1 MIGVE
6 DAVRAKILQTI
17 KPWESKSERGYTRRP
32 PNVKVERI
40 IACLTFIFPVVVIQ
54 NVSSNCFA
62 VILDENYR
70 MSVEDLVY
78 DWNHIEPSLHA
89 PERHIGF
96 DDETLRD
103 GLQSP
108 SVCEPPVEKKIALLH
123 LMEAL
128 DIDTADIG
136 LPGAG
141 GTHAAGVE
149 RLARE
154 IAEKKFKIR
163 PNCAARTLRS
173 DITPIVEISQ
183 RVGIPI
189 EACTFIGSSPIRFYA
204 EEWTLDKLLAITEEA
219 VSFAVGENLPVMF
232 VTEDTTRANPETIR
246 ALYTTAIRCGARA
259 VCVCDTVG
267 HATPDGARAVVR
279 FVKNIIQEQGE
290 KVRLDWHGHQDRGLG
305 VINSIAAIE
314 GGADQVHGSALG
326 VGERVGNA
334 PMDQLLVNLKL
345 LGWIDNDL
353 SRLRE
358 YCETAADACGWTI
371 PLNYPVFGRDA
382 FRTATGVHAAAV
394 IKSYRR
400 GDAELADLIYSGVP
414 AGLFGLK
421 QVIEI
426 GPMSGKSNIIYW
438 LETRGLEASEDR
450 ITRIYEHAKQSNA
463 VLTEEEVTQLLE
475 VRE

>member
-1 MIGVE
+1 M
-6 DAVRAKILQTI
+6 TI
-17 KPWESKSERGYTRRP
+17 
-32 PNVKVERI
+32 
-40 IACLTFIFPVVVIQ
+40 
-54 NVSSNCFA
+54 
-62 VILDENYR
+62 DE
-70 MSVEDLVY
+70 LVY
-78 DWNHIEPSLHA
+78 DWNVVEPSLTR
-89 PERHIGF
+89 PDRHIGI

-108 SVCEPPVEKKIALLH
+108 SVSEPPVEQKLELLH

-128 DIDTADIG
+128 RIDTADIG

-154 IAEKKFKIR
+154 IADKKLKIR
-163 PNCAARTLRS
+163 PNCAARTHRN
-173 DITPIVEISQ
+173 DIIPIVEISQ
-183 RVGIPI
+183 RAGIPI
-189 EACTFIGSSPIRFYA
+189 EACTFIGSSSVRFFA
-204 EEWTLDKLLAITEEA
+204 EDWTLEKLLQMTEEA
-219 VSFAVGENLPVMF
+219 VSFAVGEGLPVMY
-232 VTEDTTRANPETIR
+232 VTEDTTRAKPETIR

-279 FVKNIIQEQGE
+279 FV
-290 KVRLDWHGHQDRGLG
+290 RHGHQDRGLG

-326 VGERVGNA
+326 IGERVGNT

-345 LGWIDNDL
+345 MNWIDNDL

-358 YCETAADACGWTI
+358 YCEKAAESCGWTI

-394 IKSYRR
+394 IKSFKK
-400 GDAELADLIYSGVP
+400 GDNELADLIYSGVP
-414 AGLFGLK
+414 AGLFGMR
-421 QVIEI
+421 QQIEV
-426 GPMSGKSNIIYW
+426 GPMSGKSNVVYW
-438 LETRGLEASEDR
+438 LESRGLEASDER
-450 ITRIYEHAKQSNA
+450 VQRIYDRAKSA
-463 VLTEEEVTQLLE
+463 RSVLSEEEVMALI
-475 VRE
+475 